1 MLAIAM
7 LDICPSQNDSLKNP
21 LPTQGKTPANNYCN
35 GSNAMSEVVQDTA
48 QL

>member
-21 LPTQGKTPANNYCN
+21 YQLRGKTPANNYCN
-35 GSNAMSEVVQDTA
+35 GSNAMSEAIQDPA

>member
-21 LPTQGKTPANNYCN
+21 YQLREKLLQIFT
-35 GSNAMSEVVQDTA
+35 AMEA
-48 QL
+48 MP